1 MIQQITKPF
10 REFFKLEASSG
21 IMLLL
26 AAILALVIS
35 NGSYSEEYFLILKK
49 YLKGFVMCWIIA
61 IIYFYRDHLSIA
73 KKVYLTY
80 KNSQSGRS
88 AAW

>member
-1 MIQQITKPF
+1 MYFSKVEKYISL
-10 REFFKLEASSG
+10 KLPLLIIKARIAAKSRINPEA
-21 IMLLL
+21 
-26 AAILALVIS
+26 AS
-35 NGSYSEEYFLILKK
+35 NLKK